1 MFHCFS
7 HKAICTS
14 SVSLLSIAATFT
26 AVVDFVYLS
35 EVQQLLVNSGVT
47 DVWNTMLKS
56 ILRLLSNEN
65 EEEETSPELLDV
77 S

>member
-1 MFHCFS
+1 M
-7 HKAICTS
+7 
-14 SVSLLSIAATFT
+14 
-26 AVVDFVYLS
+26 DFVYLS